1 MDFFNLF
8 NSNLVSDGGENR
20 VSDTT
25 ILVVEDERKIAR
37 LLQIELESEG
47 YAVSLAPDGVEGWAA
62 YKAGDI
68 ALVLL
73 DVMLPGISGIDL
85 LQRIRAV
92 DAETP
97 IIMLTAKGSV
107 ADKVTGLDLGANDYV
122 TKPFDMEELLARIRV
137 LLRKSPT
144 SNGAPAAGEPDPDEW
159 LCAAD
164 LRLNEAT
171 RQVER
176 AGQEIVLTQREFDL
190 LAMLLRHKRLVLG
203 REQLL
208 NQVWGFEYTG
218 NTNVVDVYIRYVR
231 KKVDEGFSPELIHT
245 VRGVGYV
252 LRDAT

>member
-1 MDFFNLF
+1 M
-8 NSNLVSDGGENR
+8 SE
-20 VSDTT
+20 TT

-62 YKAGDI
+62 YKAGGI

-107 ADKVTGLDLGANDYV
+107 TDKVTGLDLGANDYV

-137 LLRKSPT
+137 LLRKAPST
-144 SNGAPAAGEPDPDEW
+144 NGGQAAGEPGPDEW

-171 RQVER
+171 RQVQR
-176 AGQEIVLTQREFDL
+176 AGQEIMLTQREFDL

>member
-1 MDFFNLF
+1 M
-8 NSNLVSDGGENR
+8 SE
-20 VSDTT
+20 TT
-25 ILVVEDERKIAR
+25 ILVVEDERRIAR

-47 YAVSLAPDGVEGWAA
+47 YAVSLVPDGVEGWAA
-62 YKAGDI
+62 YKAGGI

-73 DVMLPGISGIDL
+73 DVMLPGITGIDL

-97 IIMLTAKGSV
+97 VIMLTAKGTV
-107 ADKVTGLDLGANDYV
+107 TDKVTGLDLGANDYV

-137 LLRKSPT
+137 LLRKAPT
-144 SNGAPAAGEPDPDEW
+144 ANSAGQVAGELNPDEW

-176 AGQEIVLTQREFDL
+176 AGQELALTQREFDL

-208 NQVWGFEYTG
+208 NQVWGFEYAG

-252 LRDAT
+252 LRDVT

>member
-1 MDFFNLF
+1 M
-8 NSNLVSDGGENR
+8 SE
-20 VSDTT
+20 TT

-62 YKAGDI
+62 YKAGGI

-107 ADKVTGLDLGANDYV
+107 TDKVTGLDLGANDYV

-137 LLRKSPT
+137 LFRKAPST
-144 SNGAPAAGEPDPDEW
+144 NGGQAAGEPGPDEW

-171 RQVER
+171 RQVQR
-176 AGQEIVLTQREFDL
+176 AGQEIMLTQREFDL